1 MIRRYTLF
9 VALPLN
15 TLMIDGTGMCG
26 GCRVR
31 VGSETR
37 FTCVDGPEFDGHQV
51 DWDLLLS
58 RLSIYTQQERR
69 SFSRHLKEHS
79 CQSNCAL
86 RDTLQTGRN
95 WVGRRVNIF
104 NRAGERVPVS
114 VSTSILR
121 DQNGNSVGGVET
133 FRDLSAI
140 ERLRREIDQ
149 QYTFQDIISKNH
161 RIRRILN
168 ILPDIAASDCTVLI
182 QGATGTGKELV
193 ARAIHN
199 LSGRKRHKFV
209 AVNCGAL
216 PDTLLESELFGYVKG
231 AFTGADR
238 DKPGRFQR
246 AAKGTLFLDEIADIS
261 SALQVKLLRVLQER
275 EFEPLGATST
285 VKADVRVI
293 VATNKPLA
301 EQVALGRFRED
312 LFYRLNVV
320 KIDLPPLAERR
331 EDIPLLVQHVIGQ
344 FNAKLGTNVREMSE
358 QAIQQLMQHPLPG
371 NVRQLQNIVE
381 CAMVLG
387 RSDVI
392 DLDCLP
398 SVQRLATTSIPDP
411 PPTDLLAVAEAE
423 TIQYALREHDGHRG
437 HTAQA
442 LGIDKST
449 LWRKM
454 KRFGIQFP
462 CCRCD

>member
-1 MIRRYTLF
+1 MS
-9 VALPLN
+9 
-15 TLMIDGTGMCG
+15 D
-26 GCRVR
+26 
-31 VGSETR
+31 
-37 FTCVDGPEFDGHQV
+37 FDGQTDVILNSIADGVFTV
-51 DWDLLLS
+51 DKDWCITS
-58 RLSIYTQQERR
+58 FNRAAQEITGVPLELALGRKC
-69 SFSRHLKEHS
+69 FDVFQANI

-86 RDTLQTGRN
+86 RDTLSTGRN
-95 WVGRRVNIF
+95 WVDRRVNIL
-104 NRAGERVPVS
+104 NRAGERVSVS

-121 DQNGNSVGGVET
+121 DQEGNSVGGVET

-149 QYTFQDIISKNH
+149 QYTFEDIISKNH
-161 RIRRILN
+161 RIRRILD

-199 LSGRKRHKFV
+199 LSGRKKHKFV

-216 PDTLLESELFGYVKG
+216 PDTLLESELFGYMKG

-285 VKADVRVI
+285 IKADIRVI

-331 EDIPLLVQHVIGQ
+331 EDIPLLIQHLIGQ

-381 CAMVLG
+381 CAMVLC
-387 RSDVI
+387 RSDVL

-398 SVQRLATTSIPDP
+398 SDQRLGPTSIPDP
-411 PPTDLLAVAEAE
+411 PPTNPFAVAEAE
-423 TIQYALREHDGHRG
+423 TIRYALREHAGHRG
-437 HTAQA
+437 QTAQA

-454 KRFGIQFP
+454 KRFDIQYP
-462 CCRCD
+462 CCDATDK